1 MSHRKM
7 AGFGVAELVIVLS
20 VLAIIIV
27 IAYPFFSTT
36 LKQFFTLEQE
46 GLMFGQ
52 LSMQSQ
58 RVGKVLRGATDVTQ
72 ATNDEVTVYAYFAPN
87 DTYVSLIHYYKTNGG
102 TKLKADV
109 TPMTSNPPTGT
120 LLTAQQKTVTVI
132 DNFYSSAT
140 IKTFEYLSAS
150 GATLTLPIADL
161 HTIKGM
167 RVNLAVP
174 ITLPSQSGNDMI
186 TTEVSL
192 RNRKTNL

>member
-1 MSHRKM
+1 MSRRN
-7 AGFGVAELVIVLS
+7 AGFGVAELVIT
-20 VLAIIIV
+20 LAVVATLIV

-36 LKQFFTLEQE
+36 LRQFFTLEQE

-58 RVGKVLRGATDVTQ
+58 RVAKVLRGATDVTQ

-87 DTYVSLIHYYKTNGG
+87 DAYVSLIHYYKTNGG

-109 TPMTSNPPTGT
+109 TPMSANPPAGT
-120 LLTAQQKTVTVI
+120 LLTAQQRTVTII
-132 DNFYSSAT
+132 DNFYSSAS
-140 IKTFEYLSAS
+140 IKTFEYLDAA

-167 RVNLAVP
+167 RVQLAVP
-174 ITLPSQSGNDMI
+174 ITLPSQSGNDRI